1 MPNLIARLRAELI
14 ARVEN
19 LQYAAGSPVTS
30 RGYAVDETTLP
41 RAFVWIEEDTVR
53 ERTKGDTD
61 DRSASREYHRVF
73 FSVGVITKNAADI
86 STLDAMVGEVRSRML
101 PRFENQ
107 YDIELSG
114 VEYEDEVRTY
124 SRPFVSAS
132 LNFTMDYSSDEG
144 DDG

>member
-1 MPNLIARLRAELI
+1 
-14 ARVEN
+14 
-19 LQYAAGSPVTS
+19 
-30 RGYAVDETTLP
+30 
-41 RAFVWIEEDTVR
+41 
-53 ERTKGDTD
+53 
-61 DRSASREYHRVF
+61 
-73 FSVGVITKNAADI
+73 
-86 STLDAMVGEVRSRML
+86 ML